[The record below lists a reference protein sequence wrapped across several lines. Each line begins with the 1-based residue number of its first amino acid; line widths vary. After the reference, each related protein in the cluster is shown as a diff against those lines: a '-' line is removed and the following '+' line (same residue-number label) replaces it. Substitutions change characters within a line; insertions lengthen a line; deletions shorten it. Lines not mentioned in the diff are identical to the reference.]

1 MGLLYPPPLLVPPYL
16 PSINATAGASCNN
29 TCTSE
34 PPARQRETAE
44 GDGRGAGEGGPG
56 RMDAEGKK
64 EKDVEGGSGRERKKQ
79 LKRWWDGV
87 MRHVRRPA
95 M

>member
-34 PPARQRETAE
+34 PPARERETGE
-44 GDGRGAGEGGPG
+44 RGAGG
-56 RMDAEGKK
+56 RGRTGEMRAEENKNMEVG
-64 EKDVEGGSGRERKKQ
+64 ERRKKN
-79 LKRWWDGV
+79 KTIKTAMGWCDG
-87 MRHVRRPA
+87 P
-95 M
+95 